1 MERLPETP
9 SIRFLDVHFSGR
21 GFQSVVDEIVRRHPA
36 DPFAFVVTPNV
47 DHVVRIHRQE
57 REHLLIY
64 DRAWLCTCDSRV
76 LQFLARIMWLP
87 MPLVSGSDLVAHLF
101 HSVLK
106 PGDTVSVIGCTREI
120 IEVLRKKHAGL
131 SIHHYVPPFGFI
143 HDDKEVE
150 KTVSFVETVPA
161 RFVFLAVGS
170 PQQELLATR
179 IEQRGR
185 SRGLGLCVGNSLAFV
200 AKPRLRAPIWLRRL
214 GLEWAHR
221 LMTEPTRL
229 WRRYLVNDP
238 YIFVLYARAWGAR
251 LPKRRSAG
259 RFAAAKRTAAAAAFV
274 APPRTKAREQDQR
287 TKS

>member
-21 GFQSVVDEIVRRHPA
+21 GFQSVVDEIVRRPPA
-36 DPFAFVVTPNV
+36 APFAFVVTPNV
-47 DHVVRIHRQE
+47 DHVVRIHRQK
-57 REHLLIY
+57 RASLSIY

-76 LQFLARIMWLP
+76 LQFLARIMRLP
-87 MPLVSGSDLVAHLF
+87 LPLVSGSDLVAHLF
-101 HSVLK
+101 QSVLK
-106 PGDTVSVIGCTREI
+106 PGDTVSVIGCTPEI
-120 IEVLRKKHAGL
+120 VRVLRKNHAGL

-170 PQQELLATR
+170 PQQELLANR

-185 SRGLGLCVGNSLAFV
+185 SRGLGLCVGNSLAFI
-200 AKPRLRAPIWLRRL
+200 ATPRLRAPLWLRRL

-221 LMTEPTRL
+221 LVTEPARL

-251 LPKRRSAG
+251 LPKRRSL
-259 RFAAAKRTAAAAAFV
+259 RRPAATKRTTPAAAFI
-274 APPRTKAREQDQR
+274 APPRTKARPKDHP